1 MKLINDI
8 ESSDGTRK
16 FLVELDDKNKIECV
30 AIFHKRTICACVS
43 SQVGCAMN
51 CSFCATGKM
60 GFKRN
65 LSSDE
70 ILSQLDLIEEKINQ
84 KITNVVFM
92 GMGEPLNNYESVIES
107 IKKMNERGFS
117 WKKITVSTVGIPDKI
132 VQLGKDSKCR
142 LAISLHA
149 PNDILRSKLVP
160 ANKAY
165 SISEV
170 INACKQFSTNS
181 HNPIMIEYVLIKDV
195 NDNCAEELCDLL
207 KALPYVMVNLIP
219 CNPGEFLPPSE
230 ATIEAFKKV
239 LVDAGYKTIIR
250 TQKGI
255 DSSAACGMLATKDL

>member
-1 MKLINDI
+1 MKLINDV
-8 ESSDGTRK
+8 ESPDGTRK

-65 LSSDE
+65 LSSEE
-70 ILSQLDLIEEKINQ
+70 IIGQLDLIEKEINQ
-84 KITNVVFM
+84 KITNIVFM
-92 GMGEPLNNYESVIES
+92 GMGEPLNNYENVIES

-132 VQLGKDSKCR
+132 VQLGKDIKCR

-149 PNDILRSKLVP
+149 PNDELRSKLVP
-160 ANKAY
+160 ANKVF
-165 SISEV
+165 SIQDI
-170 INACKQFSTNS
+170 INACKQFPANK

-195 NDNCAEELCDLL
+195 NDHCARELCDLL
-207 KALPYVMVNLIP
+207 KELPYVMVNLIP
-219 CNPGEFLPPSE
+219 CNPGQFLPPSDE
-230 ATIEAFKKV
+230 IIEVFKKT
-239 LVDAGYKTIIR
+239 LTDAGYKTIIR
-250 TQKGI
+250 TQKGV
-255 DSSAACGMLATKDL
+255 DSDAACGMLATKDL